1 MDVGST
7 FTSFQE
13 VLGMQLPRILGAVAV
28 LVIGW
33 LLAVIIRAGVR
44 KSLTALKLNSRVSK
58 SSHEKPELDLE
69 TGIAAGFFWL
79 IILITAIAVLDVL
92 SMQLV
97 STPLNALATQIFDY
111 MPNLI
116 GGALLIVVAWLV
128 ASGIRF
134 LISKTLS
141 STRIDDKLSA
151 EAGVTSISQSLSN
164 AIYWFVIL
172 LFLPAV
178 LSAFQLEGLLAPVQ
192 SMLDKVLAFI
202 PNVFAA
208 AVLGVVGW
216 YVAKVLRDLV
226 TNLLM
231 AAGTDRLGQKAG
243 LKQDFSISR
252 LVGIV
257 IFIFVF
263 IPALIAALNALQI
276 GAISDPATDMLAVIL
291 NTIPNLFAAVVI
303 IFVTYY
309 VARLVS
315 GLVVNLL
322 ESMDFNSLPDKLGL
336 SGVFDTGLTPAGL
349 VGNIIVFFAMLFATV
364 EAANSL
370 GFEQVSEIITMFIEF
385 GGQIVMGAIILA
397 IGFWLANLI
406 HQSILRVSGEN
417 SRALAGLARVAI
429 LTLVIAMGLRS
440 MGIADDIVNLAFG
453 LTLGAV
459 AVAVALSF
467 GLGGREA
474 AGKQMEYWLSKLR
487 KE

>member
-1 MDVGST
+1 MDVGSSV
-7 FTSFQE
+7 TSFQE
-13 VLGMQLPRILGAVAV
+13 IMGMQLPRILGAVLV
-28 LVIGW
+28 LIVGW
-33 LLAVIIRAGVR
+33 LLAIVIRAGIR
-44 KSLTALKLNSRVSK
+44 KSLAAINLNSRISK
-58 SSHEKPELDLE
+58 SSQEKSALDLE
-69 TGIAAGFFWL
+69 SGISAGFFWL
-79 IILITAIAVLDVL
+79 IILITAIAILDVL

-97 STPLNALATQIFDY
+97 SAPLNTLATQIFNY
-111 MPNLI
+111 LPNLI
-116 GGALLIVVAWLV
+116 GGILLILAAWLV
-128 ASGIRF
+128 ASGIKF
-134 LISKTLS
+134 LVSKTLS
-141 STRIDDKLSA
+141 ATGIDDKLSA
-151 EAGVTSISQSLSN
+151 EAGVASISESLAN

-178 LSAFQLEGLLAPVQ
+178 LNAFQLQGLLAPVQ
-192 SMLDKVLAFI
+192 GMLDKVLAFI

-208 AVLGVVGW
+208 VVLGVVGW

-231 AAGTDRLGQKAG
+231 ATGTDQLGQKAG

-252 LVGIV
+252 LVGII

-276 GAISDPATDMLAVIL
+276 SAISDPATDMLAVIL

-309 VARLVS
+309 VAKLVA

-322 ESMDFNSLPDKLGL
+322 ESMDFDSLPEKIGL
-336 SGVFDTGLTPAGL
+336 AGAFDTQLTPSNLAGK
-349 VGNIIVFFAMLFATV
+349 VIVFFAMLFATV

-370 GFEQVSEIITMFIEF
+370 GFEQVSEIVSMFIRF
-385 GGQIVMGAIILA
+385 GGQIVVGAVILA

-406 HQSILRVSGEN
+406 HQSILRVSGED
-417 SRALAGLARVAI
+417 SRPLAGLARIAI

-459 AVAVALSF
+459 AVAIALSF

>member
-28 LVIGW
+28 LIIGW
-33 LLAVIIRAGVR
+33 LLAVVIRAGVR
-44 KSLTALKLNSRVSK
+44 KSLSALKLNSRISK
-58 SSHEKPELDLE
+58 SSHEESELDLE
-69 TGIAAGFFWL
+69 SGIASGIFWL
-79 IILITAIAVLDVL
+79 IILITAIAILDVL

-116 GGALLIVVAWLV
+116 GGVLLILVAWLV

-134 LISKTLS
+134 LVSKTLS
-141 STRIDDKLSA
+141 TTRIDDKLSA

-164 AIYWFVIL
+164 AVYWFVIL

-178 LSAFQLEGLLAPVQ
+178 LNAFQLEGLLAPVQ

-252 LVGIV
+252 LVGII

-322 ESMDFNSLPDKLGL
+322 DSMDFNSLPEKLGL
-336 SGVFDTGLTPAGL
+336 SGAFDTRLTPAGL

-370 GFEQVSEIITMFIEF
+370 GFEQVSEIISMFIEF

-406 HQSILRVSGEN
+406 HQSILRVSGEDA
-417 SRALAGLARVAI
+417 RPLAGLARVAI